1 MGVNT
6 VFQATNYQL
15 GKSGVFCLG
24 ENKTTGK
31 TGIYYVPAQFDEG
44 LSVLMGTLLSNARE
58 KQMVF
63 NQNGSRGCYIFQNEV
78 MNEKTI
84 SLSFIDDAIY
94 WKDTVVARVDRNLLS
109 AIMLGE
115 SFKDGTDVIKVIGT
129 NGTRMVEPVETNAEP
144 RWLFEYAGKNAK
156 PQSDDGTGKP
166 ILQTNVDNNA
176 YKRFGVTVGI
186 EAIYEFDNATK
197 LGMRLL
203 FCAPKTGTFT
213 DGQPNK
219 KVIEFDVFC
228 DTLYVDKGFDEGVSN
243 PDVVATT
250 GTTPIYAI
258 NANYVIAVS
267 GGGKPTFTKGAVGDV
282 AVVIDTDDGS
292 VEIYKKDATDWGN
305 TSVTSVLGAG
315 AMIYGAKSGT
325 SLATEPTGKSVYV
338 GIKTAGAT
346 GVAVASKTKTT
357 TGTGTE
363 DYMLAI
369 KKFDVGNAEWDL
381 I

>member
-6 VFQATNYQL
+6 IFQATNYQL
-15 GKSGVFCLG
+15 GKSGVFCFG

-44 LSVLMGTLLSNARE
+44 LSVIMGTILSNARE
-58 KQMVF
+58 RQMVF

-115 SFKDGTDVIKVIGT
+115 SFKDGADVIKVIGT

-258 NANYVIAVS
+258 NADYVVS
-267 GGGKPTFTKGAVGDV
+267 SATNTAPTFTGTSGQV
-282 AVVIDTDDGS
+282 AVSIKNTDGTIG
-292 VEIYKKDATDWGN
+292 IYKHNGTSWTN
-305 TSVTSVLGAG
+305 TPVTSVLGAG
-315 AMIYGAKSGT
+315 AMIYGVKSGT
-325 SLATEPTGKSVYV
+325 SLANDPTGKSVYV
-338 GIKTAGAT
+338 GVKTAGAT

-357 TGTGTE
+357 TGSGTE

-369 KKFDVGNAEWDL
+369 KKFDVGNAGW